1 MISFP
6 DYVDTRPGRTLWP
19 TTSPVALFA
28 VKDER
33 LRPAAIQIDSKPG
46 WLLFFF
52 CLFVFFSKLHGSLLE
67 SDMPIYVEPYS
78 IKINWVVF
86 VLNCFATEQKGK
98 NISEQNSP
106 TKT

>member
-33 LRPAAIQIDSKPG
+33 LRPVAIQIDSKPG

-52 CLFVFFSKLHGSLLE
+52 FACLFFF
-67 SDMPIYVEPYS
+67 
-78 IKINWVVF
+78 KIARFTVR
-86 VLNCFATEQKGK
+86 K
-98 NISEQNSP
+98 
-106 TKT
+106 